1 VVGTGAPGLSG
12 RAAFAAPTR
21 HTAAMIRPRLAAV
34 ALVALA
40 GVCAPAAVASAQD
53 AVFNVEIKD
62 RRSDTDGRL
71 DLVRVSLGPSH
82 EEQMVGQVT
91 MARRWG
97 AGDLRV
103 EGRPPGTLCYKL
115 YIRRRA
121 GDEPPDYLVCA
132 TAPAAGE
139 ELAGSVLRNRS
150 NGLPRALGAA
160 VVRRL
165 SNRTIELRF
174 ARSLIGA
181 PARLSFVVEGV
192 TFAKGCPMPQG
203 CMDLSPEARPA
214 RLRLG

>member
-1 VVGTGAPGLSG
+1 
-12 RAAFAAPTR
+12 
-21 HTAAMIRPRLAAV
+21 MIRGRLAVA
-34 ALVALA
+34 ALVTLAGLGALA
-40 GVCAPAAVASAQD
+40 AAASAQD
-53 AVFNVEIKD
+53 AVFNVEIED
-62 RRSDTDGRL
+62 RRADTEGRL

-115 YIRRRA
+115 YVRRTA
-121 GDEPPDYLVCA
+121 GEEPPDFLVCA

-174 ARSLIGA
+174 PRALIGS
-181 PARLSFVVEGV
+181 PARLSFVVETV
-192 TFAKGCPMPQG
+192 TFTKGCSLPQG
-203 CMDLSPEARPA
+203 CVDLSPEARPA

>member
-1 VVGTGAPGLSG
+1 MV
-12 RAAFAAPTR
+12 RRRF
-21 HTAAMIRPRLAAV
+21 AAV
-34 ALVALA
+34 ALVTLA
-40 GVCAPAAVASAQD
+40 GLCAPAAAASAQD

-62 RRSDTDGRL
+62 RRADTEGRL
-71 DLVRVSLGPSH
+71 DIVRVSLGPSH

-91 MARRWG
+91 MARRW
-97 AGDLRV
+97 AADDLRI

-115 YIRRRA
+115 YVRRVA
-121 GDEPPDYLVCA
+121 GDEPPDFLVCA

-139 ELAGSVLRNRS
+139 ELAGSVLRNRA

-165 SNRTIELRF
+165 SNRTVELRF
-174 ARSLIGA
+174 ARSLIGS

-192 TFAKGCPMPQG
+192 TFAKGCPLPQG
-203 CMDLSPEARPA
+203 CVDLSPEMRPA